1 MKQAHFCYFFKC
13 NIIIMFKYQ
22 SVNTDINISFVLF
35 WFFGFFQM
43 GIGSVL
49 KVTYSGAS
57 PPTAGPFLLNE
68 TFTKG
73 KMKDKSSKK
82 GGNGAK

>member
-1 MKQAHFCYFFKC
+1 
-13 NIIIMFKYQ
+13 MFTYQ
-22 SVNTDINISFVLF
+22 SINTDINISFVLF
-35 WFFGFFQM
+35 CFFILFFQM

-49 KVTYSGAS
+49 KVTYGGAS

>member
-1 MKQAHFCYFFKC
+1 
-13 NIIIMFKYQ
+13 
-22 SVNTDINISFVLF
+22 
-35 WFFGFFQM
+35 M

-49 KVTYSGAS
+49 KVTYGGAS
-57 PPTAGPFLLNE
+57 PSTAGPFLLNE

-82 GGNGAK
+82 GGNEQNEINADLLRSHSVSHITPVWWECVPVESK